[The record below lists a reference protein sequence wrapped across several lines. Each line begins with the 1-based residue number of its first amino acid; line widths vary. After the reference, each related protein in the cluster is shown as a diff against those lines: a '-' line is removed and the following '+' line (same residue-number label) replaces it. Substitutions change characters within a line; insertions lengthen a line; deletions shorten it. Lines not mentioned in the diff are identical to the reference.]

1 MEECCAPAEYC
12 LYADASTF
20 IELIGLKRTKCR
32 APILVRWVESRSA
45 APVTLLSLAGSSLPA
60 PLGQGVGPSEEAVMV
75 AGSLTPWLLLYN
87 GNLEVNMLQHT

>member
-1 MEECCAPAEYC
+1 MSSAYC
-12 LYADASTF
+12 DPLGKEPVRYAGYF
-20 IELIGLKRTKCR
+20 
-32 APILVRWVESRSA
+32 VV
-45 APVTLLSLAGSSLPA
+45 AGGVSLPA